1 MKHNVESGEFH
12 PYPHMKLTG
21 EAFPRLLAT
30 RRLADDGAEYFGAFL
45 NRTAVRI
52 MIDLLNRTFRLRTC
66 DIPIDGSFAVPCTQY
81 YARRCVAPCVASLC
95 TESEYEKQVE
105 LVRLFLKNERGEFR
119 SEMLRRIEAAA
130 GDLEFEKA
138 AVLRDVLKTIGDF
151 WENPRYQIWLDD
163 TVDTYGFD
171 DEDAALSFFL
181 VTQRLRR
188 TLGTHVFKAYAD
200 PEFAGETLGRI
211 IESMYQFYAPR
222 EIRVPADFEG
232 RRDVAHRLSERF
244 GREISIKIVPQ
255 RSLGITAG
263 RALHKKQDEL
273 HLSVLAKPET
283 VAETAANLKKIFTL
297 AAIPKQV
304 EAHDVAHIS
313 STSFVAA
320 RIVHDIHDRRIAA
333 FEYLNSTK
341 KSEPAALAE
350 LVARR
355 EIKTDSEIGLILVDG
370 GRTQLNAA
378 VAALGKAPRTFK
390 VISAVKPP
398 GRHSEI
404 SHFLTEDGRRVE
416 FDVTSGTHRLLLAVR
431 DEVHELANSVHRLT
445 RDMAGFYDL
454 AGILPSI
461 DEATRQMLIA
471 DVGSIRRI
479 TEMTDEQIRKMFGV
493 KLAEPLVRDL
503 ENYRSGNSVDVLP
516 LIVPIRYD
524 EFAGGAG
531 DLRPILTRG
540 DKT

>member
-1 MKHNVESGEFH
+1 VKQTLESGEFH

-30 RRLADDGAEYFGAFL
+30 RRLADDGSEYFGAFL

-66 DIPIDGSFAVPCTQY
+66 DIPIDGSFVVPCTQY

-95 TESEYEKQVE
+95 TEPEYEKQVE
-105 LVRLFLKNERGEFR
+105 LVALFLKNERGAFR
-119 SEMLRRIEAAA
+119 SEMVKRIEAAA
-130 GDLEFEKA
+130 EELEFEKA
-138 AVLRDVLKTIGDF
+138 AVLRDVLKAIEEF
-151 WENPRYQIWLDD
+151 WDNPRYQLWLDD

-181 VTQRLRR
+181 VTQRNRR
-188 TLGTHVFKAYAD
+188 TLGTHVFRSYVD
-200 PEFAGETLGRI
+200 PEFAGETLGGI

-222 EIRVPADFEG
+222 EIRVPADFES
-232 RRDVAHRLSERF
+232 RRKLAEQLSQRF
-244 GREISIKIVPQ
+244 RREIPIKVVPQ
-255 RSLGITAG
+255 RSLGVTAG

-283 VAETAANLKKIFTL
+283 VTETAANLKKIFRL
-297 AAIPKQV
+297 AAVPKQI

-313 STSFVAA
+313 ATSFVAA
-320 RIVHDIHDRRIAA
+320 RVVHDIHDRRTAA
-333 FEYLNSTK
+333 FEYLNSTHRH
-341 KSEPAALAE
+341 EPAALAE

-355 EIKTDSEIGLILVDG
+355 DIKTDSEIGLMLVDG
-370 GRTQLNAA
+370 GKTQLNAA
-378 VAALGKAPRTFK
+378 VEALGKTPRTFR
-390 VISAVKPP
+390 VVSAVKPP

-404 SHFLTEDGRRVE
+404 SHFLTEDGGRIE
-416 FDVTSGTHRLLLAVR
+416 FDVTSGTHRLLLAIR

-445 RDMAGFYDL
+445 RDMAGFYEL
-454 AGILPSI
+454 AGVLPSI
-461 DEATRQMLIA
+461 DEAGRQKLIA

-479 TEMTDEQIRKMFGV
+479 TELPDEKIRKMFDGE
-493 KLAEPLVRDL
+493 LARLLIRDL
-503 ENYRSGNSVDVLP
+503 KNYRNGNSVDVLP

-524 EFAGGAG
+524 EFAGGAE

-540 DKT
+540 GK